1 MNIMD
6 ILSNNNIKQDT
17 KIKAKIT
24 EGRIEADFNDFA
36 LRFLN
41 LVDCLSDEIDRLNV
55 SEEEK
60 NKLRDKLK
68 EQASEVGDKIND
80 KAKEIFSGE
89 PETKPSKPTSEIP
102 SAINATETPTVAS
115 PETPHEFGVVGPM
128 ISAFGY

>member
-1 MNIMD
+1 MNIID

-24 EGRIEADFNDFA
+24 EGRIEAECNDFV

-41 LVDCLSDEIDRLNV
+41 LLNCLSEDIERLSV

-68 EQASEVGDKIND
+68 EYASEVGDKIND
-80 KAKEIFSGE
+80 KTKEIFSGE
-89 PETKPSKPTSEIP
+89 PDIKPSKPTSEIP
-102 SAINATETPTVAS
+102 SAINATEVS
-115 PETPHEFGVVGPM
+115 EIETSNQPQSMLPPPM

>member
-24 EGRIEADFNDFA
+24 EGRIESDFNDFV
-36 LRFLN
+36 LRFLC
-41 LVDCLSDEIDRLNV
+41 LVNSLSDEICHLNI

-68 EQASEVGDKIND
+68 EYASEVGDKIND
-80 KAKEIFSGE
+80 KAKEVFSGE
-89 PETKPSKPTSEIP
+89 PDIKPSKPTSEIP
-102 SAINATETPTVAS
+102 SAINATEVS
-115 PETPHEFGVVGPM
+115 EIETSNQPQSMLPPPM

>member
-17 KIKAKIT
+17 KIKTKIT
-24 EGRIEADFNDFA
+24 EGRIEAEFNNFV
-36 LRFLN
+36 LRFLT
-41 LVDCLSDEIDRLNV
+41 LVECLSDEINRLGV

-68 EQASEVGDKIND
+68 ECASEVGDKIND
-80 KAKEIFSGE
+80 KAKEVFSGE
-89 PETKPSKPTSEIP
+89 PDTKPSKPTSEIP
-102 SAINATETPTVAS
+102 SAINATEVS
-115 PETPHEFGVVGPM
+115 EIETSNQPQSMLPPPM